1 MEIIDSIKSIALKV
15 LSSPLTIIDVIL
27 VATMLYY
34 AYKLVR
40 GTAAIIVFRGFVI
53 IYIVWWITDLLN
65 MNILSSILGGFIGVG
80 VFAIIIVFQQ
90 EIRKFLLLLGSSR
103 IANNKSL
110 WKRFSLFFK
119 ISKQQAK
126 LNIDEFIVSCKKLK
140 KTKTGAIF
148 VFERNNSL
156 DFIKDDGDKINAE
169 ISFAIIES
177 IFHKNSPL
185 HDGAVI
191 IVGNLIVSSR
201 VTLPVSKN
209 KKINKSFGLRHKA
222 AIGISEE
229 SDAVCIVISEE
240 TGKISYVKNG
250 DFCDY
255 KNDDELKELLSE
267 DLSE

>member
-1 MEIIDSIKSIALKV
+1 MEIIDFIKSTIL
-15 LSSPLTIIDVIL
+15 PIIDVIL
-27 VATMLYY
+27 VAVMLYY

-53 IYIVWWITDLLN
+53 IYIIWWITDVLN

-80 VFAIIIVFQQ
+80 VFAVIIVFQQ

-110 WKRFSLFFK
+110 WKKFTLFFK
-119 ISKQQAK
+119 ISKEQAK
-126 LNIDEFIVSCKKLK
+126 LNINEFIIACNKLQ

-156 DFIKDDGDKINAE
+156 DFIKDDGDKINSE
-169 ISFAIIES
+169 VSSAIIES
-177 IFHKNSPL
+177 IFYKNGPL

-191 IVGNLIVSSR
+191 VVGNLIVSSR

-229 SDAVCIVISEE
+229 SDALCVVISEE
-240 TGKISYVKNG
+240 SGKISYIKNG
-250 DFCDY
+250 DFCNY
-255 KNDDELKELLSE
+255 KNDDELKSMLLE

>member
-1 MEIIDSIKSIALKV
+1 MEIIDLIKSTIL
-15 LSSPLTIIDVIL
+15 PIIDIIL
-27 VATMLYY
+27 VVVMLYY

-53 IYIVWWITDLLN
+53 IYIIWWITDVLN

-80 VFAIIIVFQQ
+80 VFAVIIVFQQ

-110 WKRFSLFFK
+110 WKKFRLFFK
-119 ISKQQAK
+119 ISKEQAK
-126 LNIDEFIVSCKKLK
+126 LNIDEFILACSKLR

-156 DFIKDDGDKINAE
+156 DFIKEDGDKINAE
-169 ISFAIIES
+169 VSLPIIES

-191 IVGNLIVSSR
+191 VVGNLIVSSR
-201 VTLPVSKN
+201 VTLPVSKS
-209 KKINKSFGLRHKA
+209 KVINKSFGLRHKA
-222 AIGISEE
+222 AIGISEQ

-240 TGKISYVKNG
+240 KGKISYIKNG
-250 DFCDY
+250 DFY
-255 KNDDELKELLSE
+255 EFKDDKSLKHLLLE

>member
-1 MEIIDSIKSIALKV
+1 MEIIDFIKSTIL
-15 LSSPLTIIDVIL
+15 PIIDVIL
-27 VATMLYY
+27 VAVMLYY

-53 IYIVWWITDLLN
+53 IYIIWWITDVLN

-80 VFAIIIVFQQ
+80 VFAVIIVFQQ

-110 WKRFSLFFK
+110 WKKFTLFFK
-119 ISKQQAK
+119 ISKEQAK
-126 LNIDEFIVSCKKLK
+126 LNINEFIIACNKLQ

-156 DFIKDDGDKINAE
+156 DFIKDDGDKINSE
-169 ISFAIIES
+169 VSSAIIES
-177 IFHKNSPL
+177 IFYKNGPL

-191 IVGNLIVSSR
+191 VVGNLIVSSR

-229 SDAVCIVISEE
+229 SDALCIVISEE
-240 TGKISYVKNG
+240 SGKISYIKNG
-250 DFCDY
+250 DFCNY
-255 KNDDELKELLSE
+255 KNDDELKSMLLE

>member
-1 MEIIDSIKSIALKV
+1 MEIIDLIKSTIL
-15 LSSPLTIIDVIL
+15 PIIDVIL
-27 VATMLYY
+27 VAVMLYY

-53 IYIVWWITDLLN
+53 IYIIWWITDVLN

-80 VFAIIIVFQQ
+80 VFAVIIVFQQ

-110 WKRFSLFFK
+110 WKKFTLFFK
-119 ISKQQAK
+119 ISKEQAK
-126 LNIDEFIVSCKKLK
+126 LNINEFIIACNKLQ

-156 DFIKDDGDKINAE
+156 DFIKEDGDKINAE
-169 ISFAIIES
+169 LSSAIIES

-191 IVGNLIVSSR
+191 VVGNLIVSSR
-201 VTLPVSKN
+201 VTLPISKN

-229 SDAVCIVISEE
+229 SDALCVVISEE
-240 TGKISYVKNG
+240 SGKISYIKNG
-250 DFCDY
+250 DFCNY
-255 KNDDELKELLSE
+255 KNDDELKAMLSE

>member
-1 MEIIDSIKSIALKV
+1 MEIIDLIKSTIL
-15 LSSPLTIIDVIL
+15 PIIDVIL
-27 VATMLYY
+27 VAVMLYY

-53 IYIVWWITDLLN
+53 IYIIWWITDVLN

-80 VFAIIIVFQQ
+80 VFAVIIVFQQ

-110 WKRFSLFFK
+110 WRKFSLFFK
-119 ISKQQAK
+119 ISKEQAK
-126 LNIDEFIVSCKKLK
+126 LNIDEFIIACNKLQ

-148 VFERNNSL
+148 VFEGNNSL
-156 DFIKDDGDKINAE
+156 DFIKDDGDKINSE
-169 ISFAIIES
+169 VSSAIIES
-177 IFHKNSPL
+177 IFYKNGPL

-191 IVGNLIVSSR
+191 VVGNLIVSSR

-209 KKINKSFGLRHKA
+209 KKINKAFGLRHKA

-229 SDAVCIVISEE
+229 SDALCIVISEE
-240 TGKISYVKNG
+240 TGKISYIKNG

-255 KNDDELKELLSE
+255 KNDDELKSMLLE

>member
-1 MEIIDSIKSIALKV
+1 MEIIDFVKSTIL
-15 LSSPLTIIDVIL
+15 PIIDVIL
-27 VATMLYY
+27 VAVMLYY

-53 IYIVWWITDLLN
+53 IYIIWWITDVLN

-80 VFAIIIVFQQ
+80 VFAVIIVFQQ

-110 WKRFSLFFK
+110 WKKFTLFFK
-119 ISKQQAK
+119 ISKEQAK
-126 LNIDEFIVSCKKLK
+126 LNINEFIIACNKLQ

-156 DFIKDDGDKINAE
+156 DFIKDDGDKINSE
-169 ISFAIIES
+169 VSSAIIES
-177 IFHKNSPL
+177 IFYKNGPL

-191 IVGNLIVSSR
+191 VVGNLIVSSR

-229 SDAVCIVISEE
+229 SDALCIVISEE
-240 TGKISYVKNG
+240 SGKISYIKNG
-250 DFCDY
+250 DFCNY
-255 KNDDELKELLSE
+255 KNDDELKSMLLE